1 MIVVDGI
8 ASIVKIKTDFQ
19 SLSNE
24 KDYVEENK
32 KVKSAAASD
41 KESTKDLDQQQTL
54 NEEQVQQAVDK
65 INKTMETYN
74 TELRFQLHEKSGEYI
89 VKIISTKDKKV
100 IREVPPEKVLNMV
113 AYFKELLGLIV
124 DKFA

>member
-1 MIVVDGI
+1 MVDGI
-8 ASIVKIKTDFQ
+8 TPIVKIKTDFQ
-19 SLSNE
+19 PSFSNE
-24 KDYVEENK
+24 KTSVDQEERF
-32 KVKSAAASD
+32 KSASTND
-41 KESTKDLDQQQTL
+41 KEVNQDFNQQREL
-54 NEEQVQQAVDK
+54 NEEQVKQAIDK
-65 INKTMETYN
+65 INKTMDTYN